1 MMHIV
6 KHKADP
12 ISAMIRSKDGK
23 TIAMS
28 TMTTTTSIR
37 TMPVE
42 NRWKI
47 PCSPFWS
54 SEFIR
59 GRSPSPH
66 STSTVATRGRQLY
79 AVSNAM
85 SLARRMTHF
94 KGTLVIG
101 IIAMNTMMQR
111 ERARGY

>member
-1 MMHIV
+1 MMQIV

-12 ISAMIRSKDGK
+12 ISAMIRSKEGK

-28 TMTTTTSIR
+28 TITTTTSIR
-37 TMPVE
+37 IIPVE
-42 NRWKI
+42 NRRTI

-54 SEFIR
+54 SEFIP

-79 AVSNAM
+79 AVSIAIN
-85 SLARRMTHF
+85 LNRRVTHF

-101 IIAMNTMMQR
+101 MIAMNTMMQR